1 LLRVPSRCWIMTHFP
16 GKVGTSSKNV
26 APCQKTREPNVEEIR
41 AARVR
46 EGMRLDALEKQRSA
60 MRRWRVPIEHVDE
73 NALRLGADTNI

>member
-1 LLRVPSRCWIMTHFP
+1 MRRKTPAPMSVQPSEHRSSVPTQSLPRLP
-16 GKVGTSSKNV
+16 GASSKNV

-60 MRRWRVPIEHVDE
+60 MRR
-73 NALRLGADTNI
+73 